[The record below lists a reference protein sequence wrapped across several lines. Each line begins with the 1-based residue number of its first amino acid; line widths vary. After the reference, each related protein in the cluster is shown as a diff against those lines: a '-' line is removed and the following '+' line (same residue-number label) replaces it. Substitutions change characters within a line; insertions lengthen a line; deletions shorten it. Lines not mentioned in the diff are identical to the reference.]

1 MPSSL
6 KSIWKER
13 GRSLVNNA
21 EIEAVFFRVL
31 DDLEEYLVDLTL
43 VGGWLSYVY
52 PKFVWDNL
60 NVNPVTTVDVDFG
73 VSSDKPRVHK
83 QTIFQI
89 LSSRDYTERHLSM
102 DRMYPVVLFKEG
114 KVRVD
119 FISGTDIPREVVDR
133 LVGSQMSISRLKDFD
148 FILNHRI
155 RVEVENKRSGRI
167 YALHC
172 PRPAAYIYHKAATFV
187 EREDDLK
194 RAKDLFY
201 IYFVLRYA
209 PDVEALLK
217 EVHKFYKAGYLPQ
230 AAGNLKKYFER
241 KSSQGCLMVEK
252 ENGPDGFVEDLRAD
266 IFERFSALR
275 AQFL

>member
-6 KSIWKER
+6 KNRLKGR
-13 GRSLVNNA
+13 GRPLVNNA
-21 EIEAVFFRVL
+21 DVEAIFFRVL
-31 DDLEEYLVDLTL
+31 DDLEEYLGDLTL

-155 RVEVENKRSGRI
+155 KVEVENKKSGKT
-167 YALHC
+167 YALYC

-187 EREDDLK
+187 DREDDLK

-209 PDVEALLK
+209 PDAEALLK
-217 EVHKFYKAGYLPQ
+217 EVHQFHKAGHLPQ
-230 AAGNLKKYFER
+230 AASNLRKYFER

-252 ENGPDGFVEDLRAD
+252 ENGPDGFLEDLRAD
-266 IFERFSALR
+266 VFERFSALR
-275 AQFL
+275 AQLL

>member
-1 MPSSL
+1 
-6 KSIWKER
+6 
-13 GRSLVNNA
+13 LVNNA

-73 VSSDKPRVHK
+73 VSSDSPRVHK
-83 QTIFQI
+83 QTIFQS

-119 FISGTDIPREVVDR
+119 FISGTDIPREVVEQ

-148 FILNHRI
+148 FILDHRI
-155 RVEVENKRSGRI
+155 KVNVENKKSRKT
-167 YALHC
+167 YTLYC

-187 EREDDLK
+187 DREDDLK
-194 RAKDLFY
+194 CAKDLFY

-209 PDVEALLK
+209 PNVEALLE
-217 EVHKFYKAGYLPQ
+217 EVHQFHKEGHLPQ
-230 AAGNLKKYFER
+230 ATGNLKKYFER
-241 KSSQGCLMVEK
+241 KSSRGCLMVEK

-266 IFERFSALR
+266 IFERFSALKER
-275 AQFL
+275 LL

>member
-1 MPSSL
+1 M
-6 KSIWKER
+6 
-13 GRSLVNNA
+13 VNNA
-21 EIEAVFFRVL
+21 DIEAIFFRVL
-31 DDLEEYLVDLTL
+31 DDLEEYLGELTL

-52 PKFVWDNL
+52 PKFVWNNL

-73 VSSDKPRVHK
+73 VSSDKPLIHK

-119 FISGTDIPREVVDR
+119 FISGMDIPREVVER

-148 FILNHRI
+148 FILDHRI
-155 RVEVENKRSGRI
+155 KVNVENKKSRKT
-167 YALHC
+167 YALYC

-194 RAKDLFY
+194 CAKDLFY

-209 PDVEALLK
+209 PDVADLLK
-217 EVHKFYKAGYLPQ
+217 EVHEFFKAGHLPQ

-241 KSSQGCLMVEK
+241 KSGRGCLMVDK
-252 ENGPDGFVEDLRAD
+252 ENGPDGFVEDLRTD

-275 AQFL
+275 EQLL